1 VSTIDDWRQKID
13 EVDKELVR
21 LLNERASYANE
32 IGKIKEKL
40 GLDAYSPKREE
51 EVIQNVLQWNTGPLT
66 SKALR
71 RLFER
76 IIDESRRL
84 EREAMVERNS
94 SPSASK
100 DNT

>member
-21 LLNERASYANE
+21 LLNKRATYANE

-51 EVIQNVLQWNTGPLT
+51 EIVQNVLRWNTGPLT
-66 SKALR
+66 SEALR

-76 IIDESRRL
+76 IVDESRRL
-84 EREAMVERNS
+84 EREAMVQRQSTS
-94 SPSASK
+94 SQSEGK
-100 DNT
+100 N

>member
-1 VSTIDDWRQKID
+1 VSTIDDWREKID

-21 LLNERASYANE
+21 LLNERASYASE
-32 IGKIKEKL
+32 IGKIKEKM

-51 EVIQNVLQWNTGPLT
+51 EVVQNVLQWNSGPLAPD
-66 SKALR
+66 ALR

-84 EREAMVERNS
+84 ERVAMADRHS
-94 SPSASK
+94 SPPSSGDK
-100 DNT
+100 K